1 MDSLSDI
8 ADTPDFPPADSLS
21 QVPTI
26 WDVSTGPSAHDK
38 VSAPSLQAGSH
49 AKAAQTQTTLLL
61 KVAPVSHVGL
71 KMQGLPGG
79 RGTLG
84 AQDTLV
90 DIGGYLPSCL
100 TGSVPVKPLDPQEGS
115 GGCDMPRAGA
125 VGNAGPTPPLAAGDR
140 KSVV

>member
-49 AKAAQTQTTLLL
+49 AKATQTQTTLLL
-61 KVAPVSHVGL
+61 KVAPVSYVGL

-84 AQDTLV
+84 STAHTSGYWWISAQ
-90 DIGGYLPSCL
+90 LPDRFSACE
-100 TGSVPVKPLDPQEGS
+100 TPGPS
-115 GGCDMPRAGA
+115 GRVREM
-125 VGNAGPTPPLAAGDR
+125 
-140 KSVV
+140 